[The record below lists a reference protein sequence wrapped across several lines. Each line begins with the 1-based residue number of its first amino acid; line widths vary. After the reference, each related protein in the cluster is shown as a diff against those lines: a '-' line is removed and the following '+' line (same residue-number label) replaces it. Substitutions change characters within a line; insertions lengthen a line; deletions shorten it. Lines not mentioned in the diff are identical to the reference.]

1 MFVSVRRLLVVC
13 VSLGALGVFGT
24 SVPAAGA
31 ASAWWQLGSG
41 ARPSYLHHGEGKLG
55 QPQVQEIVSPL
66 VEFEGSPQ
74 TAFGFTVGGVESG
87 VFATEALAPVVE
99 AKALTLANVRVAL
112 EAAYGAGT
120 VEVSCEAPVSVA
132 AAVGCDVGVANAVT
146 FKVTTAGGSTPI
158 TSPLE
163 GVGLTPGPEVKV
175 ISPGTPAVADGEIVA
190 TAENLGDANVE
201 GGVSPVVIADKL
213 PAGLKAVGISG
224 WKTGPGAAAQKPVQ
238 LSCDLRALSC
248 TVDEKLVPY
257 EQVELRI
264 SVVVEEGA
272 HSGELNEV
280 VVSGGGTRGASF
292 RQPVTINPAQTPFG
306 VESYS
311 LTGEE
316 EGGGPSTQAGA
327 HPFQLTTTLALNE
340 GPEENPLDEKLK
352 VFPAGSPKDTVFKWP
367 AGLIGNPQAT
377 PTCPLGQ
384 FLTKVRTEEN
394 LCSPQTA
401 VGVAVVTVDEPAII
415 GAATFTLPLFN
426 LEPNK
431 GEPARFGFNVLA
443 GDAPVVIDTA
453 VRTGGDYGITV
464 SSNNI
469 TQTAGFLSA
478 KVTVWGVPGDARH
491 DSQRGWGCL
500 YEAREAT
507 FEHVP
512 CNALGESHPKPFLT
526 SPTSC
531 GGALQ
536 STLEADSWTAPGAFT
551 APIVSSMPALA
562 GCNRLPFSAS
572 ISATPDGQAAS
583 TPTGLNVDVHV
594 PQEVSENAEGLAGSN
609 VRDITVQFPEGV
621 VINPASADGLQACPE
636 SEVGLQ
642 PGLGEE
648 GELLFSPVLPEPFCP
663 DASKV
668 GTVTIKTPLLP
679 KGQNVEGALYLAD
692 PAPNGEGGQNPFN
705 SLIATYIIAKDPTS
719 GTLVKLPGSVS
730 LDPNTGRITAT
741 FENNPQLAFED
752 AEIHLFGGERAPFAT
767 PAHCGTYTT
776 NATFTPWSGTEPVS
790 SQSSFQVTS
799 GPNGSPC
806 PPASLPFR
814 PSLAAGTT
822 NINAGAFSPL
832 TTTITRED
840 GNQNIGKVQLHMP
853 PGLSGILS
861 GIPLC
866 GEAAANAGTCAQA
879 SLIGHTIVSVGL
891 GGDPFSV
898 TGGEVF
904 LTEKIAGS
912 PADAPFGLSIVNPAV
927 AGPFNLGKVIVRA
940 TIEVDPHT
948 AALTV
953 TTTEIPHIL
962 DGIPL
967 QIKHVNVTI
976 DRAGFTFN
984 PTNCAPQQVTG
995 TIGSVEGASSPVAV
1009 PFQVTNCAS
1018 LKFAPKFTVT
1028 TAGKNSKAGGATL
1041 TAKLSEPAGA
1051 QGTQANITRV
1061 KVDLPKQLP
1070 SRLTTLQKA
1079 CTNTQFEAN
1088 PANCPKESKIGY
1100 AKVTTPL
1107 LPVPLEGPAI
1117 FVSHGGEAFP
1127 SLTMVLQG
1135 YGVTIDLVGT
1145 TFISSKG
1152 ITSTTF
1158 KTVPDVPFN
1167 AFQLTL
1173 PQGKFSA
1180 LAANVPAKAHY
1191 SLCGQTLS
1199 MPTEFLAQNGAKIN
1213 QTTKVSVT
1221 GCAKKKAAKKK
1232 HKSKQHKPAKGKH

>member
-1 MFVSVRRLLVVC
+1 MTASVRKLLVVC
-13 VSLGALGVFGT
+13 VLLGSLGVFGT

-41 ARPSYLHHGEGKLG
+41 SRPSYLHGGAAQDE
-55 QPQVQEIVSPL
+55 VQQIL
-66 VEFEGSPQ
+66 VPTEEFGGHPSQ
-74 TAFGFTVGGVESG
+74 AAFGLSNGTES
-87 VFATEALAPVVE
+87 VLLATEPTASEDGL
-99 AKALTLANVRVAL
+99 VAL
-112 EAAYGAGT
+112 SAANIQSTLEGFYGAGNVA
-120 VEVSCEAPVSVA
+120 VEEKP
-132 AAVGCDVGVANAVT
+132 AVGSSLVFA
-146 FKVTTAGGSTPI
+146 VTTAGKWTDQPVAPI
-158 TSPLE
+158 EVE
-163 GVGLTPGPEVKV
+163 GVGIGAPQASIVAKGQ
-175 ISPGTPAVADGEIVA
+175 ADGEIVA
-190 TAENLGDANVE
+190 TAENLGDANAE
-201 GGVSPVVIADKL
+201 GAVSPVVLADKL

-224 WKTGPGAAAQKPVQ
+224 WKAGPGAAADVPVE
-238 LSCDLRALSC
+238 LSCDLKALSC
-248 TVDEKLVPY
+248 TADEALVPY
-257 EQVELRI
+257 EQIEVRVA
-264 SVVVEEGA
+264 VVVEAGA
-272 HSGELNEV
+272 ASGELNEV
-280 VVSGGGTRGASF
+280 SVTGGATKPKTLRH
-292 RQPVTINPAQTPFG
+292 PVTISDQPVPFG
-306 VESYS
+306 VENYS
-311 LTGEE
+311 LTAEE
-316 EGGGPSTQAGA
+316 EGGGPSTQAGV
-327 HPFQLTTTLALNE
+327 HPFQLTTTLNLNE

-352 VFPAGSPKDTVFKWP
+352 VFPVGSPKDTVFKWP
-367 AGLIGNPQAT
+367 EGLIGNPQAT
-377 PTCPLGQ
+377 ATCTLGQ
-384 FLTKVRTEEN
+384 FLRKVGTEEN
-394 LCSPQTA
+394 ECSAQSV
-401 VGVAVVTVDEPAII
+401 VGVVVVSVEEPAII

-443 GDAPVVIDTA
+443 GDSPVVIDTA

-469 TQTAGFLSA
+469 TQTAGFFSA
-478 KVTVWGVPGDARH
+478 KVTVWGVPGDPRH
-491 DSQRGWGCL
+491 NNARGWGCL
-500 YEAREAT
+500 YQERGVPANNRE
-507 FEHVP
+507 P
-512 CNALGESHPKPFLT
+512 CNALQEQAPKPFLVL
-526 SPTSC
+526 PTSC
-531 GGALQ
+531 SSNAAGQPEAIQ

-551 APIVSSMPALA
+551 EPLVSTMGPLD

-572 ISATPDGQAAS
+572 IKATPDGQAAS

-594 PQEVSENAEGLAGSN
+594 PQEVSENAEGLASSN
-609 VRDITVQFPEGV
+609 VRDITVRFPEGV

-642 PGLGEE
+642 PGLGEQ
-648 GELLFSPVLPEPFCP
+648 GELLFSPTLPEPFCP

-679 KGQNVEGALYLAD
+679 KGENVEGALYLAN

-719 GTLVKLPGSVS
+719 GTLVKLPGSVA

-767 PAHCGTYTT
+767 PTHCGTYTT
-776 NATFTPWSGTEPVS
+776 NATFTPWSGTQSVT

-806 PPASLPFR
+806 PGASLPFN
-814 PSLAAGTT
+814 PSLTAGTT
-822 NINAGAFSPL
+822 NINAAAFSPL

-840 GNQNIGKVQLHMP
+840 GQQNINKVQLHMP
-853 PGLSGILS
+853 AGLSGILK
-861 GIPLC
+861 GVPLC
-866 GEAAANAGTCAQA
+866 PEAQANAGTCGAG

-912 PADAPFGLSIVNPAV
+912 PSDDPFGLSIVNPAV

-948 AALTV
+948 AQLTV

-995 TIGSVEGASSPVAV
+995 TIGSVEGASSGVAV

-1191 SLCGQTLS
+1191 SLCGQSLS

-1213 QTTKVSVT
+1213 ETTKVSVT

-1232 HKSKQHKPAKGKH
+1232 QKGKQHKPAKGKR